1 MLPLKALLLGGG
13 IGMVLAAIGILTY
26 DLGVELRYRAAFAT
40 QEGQL
45 PPIPKPRW
53 RTAAAFG
60 FLGWAPL
67 LIALGLGAIGIGN

>member
-1 MLPLKALLLGGG
+1 MWHLYALSLAGG

-26 DLGVELRYRAAFAT
+26 DLSLEMRYRAAFAT
-40 QEGQL
+40 GEGRV

-53 RTAAAFG
+53 RTAAALA

-67 LIALGLGAIGIGN
+67 MIAFGVAAIGAF